1 MNLETIKKRI
11 FKNIVVEGFDVDKN
25 GYSFVKKTSK
35 IRCEVG
41 FSLREDYLVIENK
54 VVDFVKAY
62 CFWASIAYPEMENI
76 LHPILAKNELF
87 GKYISTDEISSSFS
101 AENETFFLDEF
112 RNGILI
118 ETEFDVE
125 NLINRLTSFFN
136 TDALPFFEKWKD
148 LNVLYEYIKDKTEEE
163 LWDILGQ
170 FAPMKKAVILKLCN
184 DRNYQE
190 FMDSYFQK
198 QKEYFDE
205 DPEDIDNIRYYS
217 ASKELKQVLDNA
229 KPIYNG
235 VREIGIRNE

>member
-1 MNLETIKKRI
+1 MDLETIKKRI

-41 FSLREDYLVIENK
+41 FSLEEDYSVIENE
-54 VVDFVKAY
+54 VIDFVKAY

-184 DRNYQE
+184 DSNYQE

-205 DPEDIDNIRYYS
+205 DTEDIDNIRYYN
-217 ASKELKQVLDNA
+217 ASKELKQVLDNT
-229 KPIYNG
+229 KPIYN
-235 VREIGIRNE
+235 V